1 MTSDALQLLRQLR
14 NDGKLILFVGSG
26 LSQRF
31 GLPSWSDLIGT
42 IAEELGYDP
51 DVFNCNGTKEQLAE
65 YYVAMKGVSVLSEA

>member
-51 DVFNCNGTKEQLAE
+51 DVFNCNGTKEPLAE